1 MGTSQRISPG
11 VSGEANWGSLSRS
24 ITQIAKTVEKEK
36 EEQDESNAPTDIP
49 ITSQEA
55 ESQNS
60 DNGSNSLLAKRR
72 AHLTN
77 SFRRLVRT
85 AGGASK
91 ISKGQSRSLGHAG
104 LKSAR
109 KIVSFFVTAGNNGLA
124 TALEEI
130 GFDLA
135 GKNLR
140 DVLDFLLVYTADS
153 NAGMDEMAA
162 NRATCE
168 ILDDLAGKSGNN
180 LEQFE
185 ANIKRMTNDSSLSD
199 ILCDFWGYYIFEHL
213 SQRFYEKITQQ
224 RGIEISID
232 TFKIIKEDIL
242 GQVRRLNEKNKV
254 ASIDWKGNQG
264 KVAIENIF
272 NSIIKI
278 LCDED

>member
-11 VSGEANWGSLSRS
+11 VPGDGNWGSLSRS
-24 ITQIAKTVEKEK
+24 ITQIAKTVEREK
-36 EEQDESNAPTDIP
+36 EEDEKSADIENSTNQEEVKKSNID
-49 ITSQEA
+49 SG
-55 ESQNS
+55 N
-60 DNGSNSLLAKRR
+60 LLTKRR

-77 SFRRLVRT
+77 SFKSLVRT
-85 AGGASK
+85 AGGASQ
-91 ISKGQSRSLGHAG
+91 ISKGRSRSLGHAG

-109 KIVSFFVTAGNNGLA
+109 KITSFIVRVGSSGLA
-124 TALEEI
+124 PALKEL
-130 GFDLA
+130 GFDLT

-140 DVLDFLLVYTADS
+140 DVLDFLLVYTSDS

-168 ILDDLAGKSGNN
+168 ILDDLAAKSGQN

-185 ANIKRMTNDSSLSD
+185 ENIKRVANDSTLPD

-224 RGIEISID
+224 RGIEISVD

-254 ASIDWKGNQG
+254 VAIDWKGDQG
-264 KVAIENIF
+264 KNAIEEIF
-272 NSIIKI
+272 RSIIKI

>member
-1 MGTSQRISPG
+1 MGTSQRISTG
-11 VSGEANWGSLSRS
+11 VPGEANWGSLSRS

-36 EEQDESNAPTDIP
+36 EEQDENSTPSDIKNPT
-49 ITSQEA
+49 TSQEA

-60 DNGSNSLLAKRR
+60 DNNLLTKRR

-77 SFRRLVRT
+77 SFRSLVRT

-109 KIVSFFVTAGNNGLA
+109 KIVSFFVTAGNSGLA

-130 GFDLA
+130 GFDLT

-140 DVLDFLLVYTADS
+140 DVLDFLLVYTSDS
-153 NAGMDEMAA
+153 NSGMDEMAA

-180 LEQFE
+180 LEKFE
-185 ANIKRMTNDSSLSD
+185 ENIKRIANDSGLPD

-254 ASIDWKGNQG
+254 SSIDWKGNQG
-264 KVAIENIF
+264 KNAIENIF